1 MGHALGRQQ
10 RLTGGFWFREEERE
24 IDARRTK
31 FAFGILG
38 GFGILGTQGVRGGLR
53 SQLLV
58 ICRAAAA
65 AAFGVAGIIEIGEKS
80 GGGTGLM
87 YFFIIIIRG
96 SIVRLQAMSQER

>member
-1 MGHALGRQQ
+1 MGQALGRQQ
-10 RLTGGFWFREEERE
+10 RLPGGFWFREQERE

-38 GFGILGTQGVRGGLR
+38 GFGILGTQGLRGGLR

-65 AAFGVAGIIEIGEKS
+65 AAVGVAGITEIGEKS
-80 GGGTGLM
+80 GGVAGLM
-87 YFFIIIIRG
+87 YLFVIRG
-96 SIVRLQAMSQER
+96 NIVRLQAMGQER

>member
-1 MGHALGRQQ
+1 MGQALGRQQ
-10 RLTGGFWFREEERE
+10 RLTGGFWFREQERE

-38 GFGILGTQGVRGGLR
+38 GFGILGTQGLRGGLR

-65 AAFGVAGIIEIGEKS
+65 AAVGVAGITEIGEKS
-80 GGGTGLM
+80 GGVAGLM
-87 YFFIIIIRG
+87 YLFVIRG
-96 SIVRLQAMSQER
+96 NIVRLQAMGQER